1 MNTLCTEP
9 LLGGQCC
16 FQGTLS
22 SIEIQGKRD
31 AVFISPEALG
41 HPQLNTL
48 RFSPPVTIERGNES
62 IKNIS
67 LLPKPDDIDALPWVP
82 NDEDPKGPDL
92 GYRVSYRHT
101 APEPKLSIQLY
112 LDSPVDTRDSM
123 TLNFSG
129 PIPNHGE
136 CKSTDAC
143 KLIWSSS
150 QDFGVVLEHR
160 GEGLGQIA
168 EGFPTNG
175 LGATQRVLRAKLEI
189 QSGSLRCVDE
199 SGKAFKQ
206 KAPPTLEWE
215 AGSAPHQARSLQVG
229 GISLDKD
236 GLHTE
241 VVAMGLQ
248 PKDSPPRDSPPKDS
262 PMSLVL
268 PLSAGLALVAL
279 ALSAWGLWRYAKTKK
294 AKQSVY
300 IAYAPED
307 KELLLELEQALQKG
321 KCFHIVYAGQ
331 LDEPSDNAQPIAAQM
346 EQADIVLLLLSADF
360 LASDALWEQTQ
371 AAIRLHREHNKRLVK
386 LYARPCY
393 VEMEPYSEMESLPK
407 DKRAIS
413 LLKPGAQRWKDSV
426 EALLRGPDRD

>member
-41 HPQLNTL
+41 HPQLKTI
-48 RFSPPVTIERGNES
+48 RFSPPVTVERGNES

-67 LLPKPDDIDALPWVP
+67 LLPKPDEIDALPWVP

-112 LDSPVDTRDSM
+112 LDSPVDTRGPM
-123 TLNFSG
+123 ALAFSG
-129 PIPNHGE
+129 TIPNHGE
-136 CKSTDAC
+136 CKSTDKC
-143 KLIWSSS
+143 GLIWPSS

-168 EGFPTNG
+168 EGFPKQG
-175 LGATQRVLRAKLEI
+175 LGATQRVVRVKLEI

-199 SGKAFKQ
+199 SGKAFEQ
-206 KAPPTLEWE
+206 KAPPSLEWE

-229 GISLDKD
+229 GIYLDKD

-241 VVAMGLQ
+241 VMVLGLK
-248 PKDSPPRDSPPKDS
+248 PKDSPL
-262 PMSLVL
+262 SLLL
-268 PLSAGLALVAL
+268 PLSAGLALTAL
-279 ALSAWGLWRYAKTKK
+279 ALGLWRYAKTKK
-294 AKQSVY
+294 PKQSVY

-307 KELLLELEQALQKG
+307 KELLLELGQALQKS
-321 KCFHIVYAGQ
+321 KRFHILHAGQ
-331 LDEPSDNAQPIAAQM
+331 LNEQNDNAQRIAGLM

-360 LASDALWEQTQ
+360 LDSDALWDQTQ
-371 AAIRLHREHNKRLVK
+371 AAIRLHREKNNRLVK
-386 LYARPCY
+386 VYARPCY

-426 EALLRGPDRD
+426 EALLGGPDRD